1 MTEPRSPIAD
11 ADGLAFRAP
20 YRVRFDEAGPDGLVR
35 TSNLLRYAQD
45 VGWRHSE
52 SLGFD
57 RAWYR
62 QRDLNWV
69 VRAAELEILAP
80 IEIGATVDVG
90 TGVAGYGRI
99 FARRRGEC
107 RLPDG
112 RLAAWIHT
120 DWILIDGRG
129 RVVRLPP
136 VFAES
141 FSAPRLD
148 APILRVGLPPTPSL
162 ADRRTFDVRPQELD
176 PMDHVNNA
184 VYLDWLEESALATGD
199 AGAAAVR
206 RHPRRYAL
214 EYVAAAEPGSRV
226 ETASWR
232 DGHGWAHRLRSA
244 DGMELLRATLR

>member
-1 MTEPRSPIAD
+1 MTEVRSSTPD
-11 ADGLAFRAP
+11 ADVLAFWAP

-62 QRDLNWV
+62 KRDLNWV

-80 IEIGATVDVG
+80 IDIGATVDVG

-99 FARRRGEC
+99 FAKRRAEC

-129 RVVRLPP
+129 RVARLPP

-141 FSAPRLD
+141 FSAARLD
-148 APILRVGLPPTPSL
+148 APILRVALPPTPSL
-162 ADRRTFDVRPQELD
+162 AERRTFEVRPQELD

-184 VYLDWLEESALATGD
+184 VYVDWLEESVLGTGGDGAT
-199 AGAAAVR
+199 VVT

-214 EYVAAAEPGSRV
+214 EYAAAAEHGSRV

-232 DGHGWAHRLRSA
+232 DGDGWAHRLRSA
-244 DGMELLRATLR
+244 DGTELFRATLR

>member
-1 MTEPRSPIAD
+1 M
-11 ADGLAFRAP
+11 AFRAA
-20 YRVRFDEAGPDGLVR
+20 YRVRFDEAGPDGRVR

-57 RAWYR
+57 RAWYAE
-62 QRDLNWV
+62 RDLNWV
-69 VRAAELEILAP
+69 VRAAELEMLRP
-80 IEIGATVDVG
+80 IDIGATVDVG
-90 TGVAGYGRI
+90 TAVAGYGRI
-99 FARRRGEC
+99 FARRRAEC

-112 RLAAWIHT
+112 RLAARIHT

-136 VFAES
+136 VFGEA

-148 APILRVGLPPTPSL
+148 APILRVPLPQAPSRV
-162 ADRRTFDVRPQELD
+162 DRRSFDVRPQELD

-184 VYLDWLEESALATGD
+184 VYVDWLEESVLGAGGVGVD
-199 AGAAAVR
+199 AVG

-214 EYVAAAEPGSRV
+214 EYVAAAEHGARV
-226 ETASWR
+226 ETESWR
-232 DGHGWAHRLRSA
+232 DGDRWAHRLRSG
-244 DGMELLRATLR
+244 DGTELFRATLG